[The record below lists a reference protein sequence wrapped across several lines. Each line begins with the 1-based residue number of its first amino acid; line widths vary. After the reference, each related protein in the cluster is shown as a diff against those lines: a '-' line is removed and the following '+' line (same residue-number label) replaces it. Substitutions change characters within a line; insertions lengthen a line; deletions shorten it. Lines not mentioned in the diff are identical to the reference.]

1 MQATTPNPRQAD
13 PSRPSPYADYD
24 EIKRFYRDTGVAASY
39 DDHRFGSRSRRRRD
53 ARKWRAVRRALELAG
68 DVRTTLDVPCGTGRF
83 TGRLARLGYEVIAA
97 DVSEEMMDVAR
108 RALGEGAGAAA
119 FVQADAEALPFRDG
133 ALDCVISIRFL
144 FHADGATRVRILRE
158 MGRVSRRWLIVDYR
172 HRYSLRYVAWR
183 ARRLL
188 GLTDA
193 PLDRVTRAEMHA
205 ELRQAGLAVR
215 KVIPVTRVFSD
226 KWIVVGEAGHAS

>member
-1 MQATTPNPRQAD
+1 MQATTPNPRHAD
-13 PSRPSPYADYD
+13 PSRPSPHADY
-24 EIKRFYRDTGVAASY
+24 EAIKRFYRDPTVAQAY
-39 DDHRFGSRSRRRRD
+39 DERRFGGRFRRGRD
-53 ARKWRAVRRALELAG
+53 ARKWRAVRRALNITG

-83 TGRLARLGYEVIAA
+83 TRRLAHLGYEVVAA

-108 RALGEGAGAAA
+108 RSLGTAAGRAA
-119 FVQADAEALPFRDG
+119 FVQADAEILPFRDR

-172 HRYSLRYVAWR
+172 HRYSLRYAAWR
-183 ARRLL
+183 IKRLR
-188 GLTDA
+188 GLTDV
-193 PLDRVTRAEMHA
+193 PLERVTRAEMRA
-205 ELRQAGLAVR
+205 ELREAGLVVR